1 MVSPLTSAQRF
12 DAVTAI
18 CIVESCVPRLEVF
31 QALGGSLAHAAK
43 DHEIVVIA
51 NGVSAEITHQL
62 GTIAQAV
69 ANVTVQ
75 FLAQPVDRDLAV
87 LLGIEQALGDWVLVL
102 TPTSEEVAN
111 LSQVLEQ
118 AGPYE
123 IVFAGPAVPTDF
135 PRLYGH
141 LARAYFKLYAF
152 VSGSIVDWPTP
163 PIRLYSRAAARYLAG
178 QLNAEFALRSLDV
191 SGAFPG
197 IRRTIDDL
205 PPSEVERLTP
215 LNALRKAC
223 RGLVNARAVMMRA
236 LIGIALCTGFLAVL
250 SSIYAVLSYL
260 LRESV
265 EPGWTTLSLQISIMM
280 FLFSLMFALLSE
292 YVLNV
297 YRATP
302 RRRTLSFVREVRSPL
317 RPRSERLDVVG
328 TERAFTLGAP
338 DIERADMQEQEG
350 KRDVARSG
358 Q

>member
-31 QALGGSLAHAAK
+31 QALGGSLADAAK

-51 NGVSAEITHQL
+51 NGVSAEVTHQL
-62 GTIAQAV
+62 RTIAEAV
-69 ANVTVQ
+69 ANVTVH

-87 LLGIEQALGDWVLVL
+87 LLGIDHALGDWVLVL
-102 TPTSEEVAN
+102 TPTLEEVAN
-111 LSQVLEQ
+111 LPRVLQQ

-123 IVFAGPAVPTDF
+123 IVFAGAAMRTDL

-141 LARAYFKLYAF
+141 MARAYFKLYAF
-152 VSGSIVDWPTP
+152 ASGSTVDWPTP
-163 PIRLYSRAAARYLAG
+163 PIRVYSRAAARYLAG

-197 IRRTIDDL
+197 IRQTIDDL
-205 PPSEVERLTP
+205 PPSEVELLTP

-236 LIGIALCTGFLAVL
+236 LIGIALCTGFVAVL

-260 LRESV
+260 LKERV

-292 YVLNV
+292 YVLVV

-302 RRRTLSFVREVRSPL
+302 RRRTLSFVREMRSPL

-328 TERAFTLGAP
+328 TERFILGAP
-338 DIERADMQEQEG
+338 EDTERAIMQGPES